1 MPLLGT
7 RAGQACSSA
16 CLRLEETH
24 LTQVLGGALLVL
36 LTWRWP
42 ASPWIAVT
50 CCSWA
55 GRWPPG
61 PDSGSRLGPAG
72 EGPGWGMGRRTGFG
86 AVLLLE
92 SPFPHPLRGLRGGSW
107 VCGTGPNLVGDGA
120 GVLAGAGP
128 GCGCL
133 ESPAWLGWWG
143 GMGRLMDWGDLC
155 WGRREVHSPC
165 LKAAPQTPGSRRA
178 SPVPPSSP
186 TWGTDGEVK
195 PPGWGARVRR
205 KWGDPLCTLS
215 SGWPGG
221 LEAINWFHSSCNE
234 MEMKLP
240 DRGALSWGRMVASS
254 WAWMGSAPRP
264 CPLLRGPPKPPRQEH
279 PGHAAEGGRGPPCPE
294 SRPGAASE

>member
-1 MPLLGT
+1 MRATLQTGPSQPDVRASMPLLGT

-72 EGPGWGMGRRTGFG
+72 EGPGWGTGRKTGFG

-165 LKAAPQTPGSRRA
+165 L
-178 SPVPPSSP
+178 
-186 TWGTDGEVK
+186 
-195 PPGWGARVRR
+195 
-205 KWGDPLCTLS
+205 
-215 SGWPGG
+215 
-221 LEAINWFHSSCNE
+221 
-234 MEMKLP
+234 
-240 DRGALSWGRMVASS
+240 
-254 WAWMGSAPRP
+254 
-264 CPLLRGPPKPPRQEH
+264 
-279 PGHAAEGGRGPPCPE
+279 
-294 SRPGAASE
+294 